1 MFRICDSITN
11 NILKKNFQYSTY
23 LFVHKTR
30 HSLYTSTTG
39 KTPYGWFCN
48 PLHAV
53 TKDLSVTFCTSFP
66 ESFSSFTTSR
76 HDSVDALCFAANTH
90 NPLFKTGCT
99 LQQVSPTLQAWKAPG
114 RPQIDCWVCNK
125 YYVGVITRG
134 WYQTL
139 VSIPGMGFLVW
150 DFWYGIPGMGLLS
163 PAPIVNLT
171 LWGYI
176 IFWVS
181 GYQSVNDEGKVYY
194 SRPPGSSGVP
204 QQKVRIINYLMEKL
218 FFKFHFPGSQVW
230 EWLTFMT
237 LTTRRIFL
245 NWQGLSL
252 SLCLLYFSVVVILSL
267 SPTGPKRR

>member
-1 MFRICDSITN
+1 MFCICDNITN

-150 DFWYGIPGMGLLS
+150 DSWYGIIKPRPYCKFNPMRIHNILSQWVSVSQWWRKGLLQS
-163 PAPIVNLT
+163 TSWQQWSTSTEGKDYKLFD
-171 LWGYI
+171 GKI
-176 IFWVS
+176 IF
-181 GYQSVNDEGKVYY
+181 
-194 SRPPGSSGVP
+194 
-204 QQKVRIINYLMEKL
+204 
-218 FFKFHFPGSQVW
+218 
-230 EWLTFMT
+230 
-237 LTTRRIFL
+237 
-245 NWQGLSL
+245 
-252 SLCLLYFSVVVILSL
+252 
-267 SPTGPKRR
+267 